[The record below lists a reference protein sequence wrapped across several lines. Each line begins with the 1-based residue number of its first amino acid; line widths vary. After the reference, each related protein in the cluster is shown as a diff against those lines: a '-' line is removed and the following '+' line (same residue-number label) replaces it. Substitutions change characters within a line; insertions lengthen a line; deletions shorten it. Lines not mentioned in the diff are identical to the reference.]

1 VHIYPHL
8 PVYIYP
14 HFWAEAISTSTYLTN
29 IQPSS
34 ALQGGIPFE
43 RLCGKMHV
51 YSNLHGCVTSLDRK
65 RTKLTAQSTEGV
77 FLGYRV
83 EHKGYHCRIQWLI
96 GCGFLGMFSL
106 MRLVLSILGLRLM
119 FPLHLWLILLSFL
132 SIPDSAI
139 PRVAL
144 SPTTSCCGDSSNVL
158 ICWVSSR
165 VPFYFFFR
173 DFCSGSRL
181 QAPYDTCLYMTTS
194 FGYFSITFLC
204 CPLLLMFSLSY

>member
-1 VHIYPHL
+1 LGTALSIR
-8 PVYIYP
+8 
-14 HFWAEAISTSTYLTN
+14 AI
-29 IQPSS
+29 IV
-34 ALQGGIPFE
+34 G
-43 RLCGKMHV
+43 
-51 YSNLHGCVTSLDRK
+51 
-65 RTKLTAQSTEGV
+65 
-77 FLGYRV
+77 
-83 EHKGYHCRIQWLI
+83 IQWFI

-106 MRLVLSILGLRLM
+106 MRLVLSIIGLRLM

-144 SPTTSCCGDSSNVL
+144 SPTTSCCGDYSNVL